1 MLEAS
6 PRPPFLKLRLSAHY
20 LGLFA
25 PIGVMLPFWPVFLA
39 GRGLSEWEIGVAL
52 ATGSVAKLIFNPL
65 AGALVDFMGRRRA
78 AMIGLAFATLLAF
91 SCFKLAWGFWPIL
104 ILSAI
109 ASGFY
114 AAQLPLAE
122 NLSLFM
128 AKHHRFDYGRV
139 RLWGSLSFILA
150 AMGGGWL
157 LTGQESELVLPIS
170 LAMLLLMA
178 LISLGLPEM
187 RIERHANAS
196 SEGGVWALLMN
207 RSFLIFLLTAGA
219 LQASHMVY
227 YGFSTL
233 HWREAGIG
241 ETTIGILWSLGV
253 VAEIIL
259 FSQGNRV
266 LGRLGPKGLLALAGS
281 GGLIRWTVLAFTTWE
296 PALYA
301 AQTLHALT
309 FGAMHLG
316 AMHYL
321 SRNVPLGISARA
333 QGLYSSFVTGIA
345 QGAGM
350 LAAGPLYH
358 ALSGYAF
365 LTMTLLSGLGL
376 LGARLLAR
384 QQA

>member
-1 MLEAS
+1 MDTSS
-6 PRPPFLKLRLSAHY
+6 PPPPFLRTRLSAHY

-25 PIGVMLPFWPVFLA
+25 PVGVMLPFWPVFLS

-52 ATGSVAKLIFNPL
+52 ATGAVAKLVFNPL
-65 AGALVDFMGRRRA
+65 VGTLVDRLGRRRS
-78 AMIGLAFATLLAF
+78 AMISLAFMTLVSFSAF
-91 SCFKLAWGFWPIL
+91 WFTHGFWPIL

-109 ASGFY
+109 SSGFY
-114 AAQLPLAE
+114 AAQMPLAE

-128 AKHHRFDYGRV
+128 SSHHKFDYGRV
-139 RLWGSLSFILA
+139 RLWGSLAFILA

-157 LTGQESELVLPIS
+157 LTGKESELVLPIC
-170 LAMLLLMA
+170 LAMLALMA
-178 LISLGLPEM
+178 VISLGLPEM
-187 RIERHANAS
+187 RVEKRSAHGTES
-196 SEGGVWALLMN
+196 GVLALLAD
-207 RSFLIFLLTAGA
+207 RGFLVFLLSAGA

-233 HWREAGIG
+233 HWRAAGIG
-241 ETTIGILWSLGV
+241 ETTIGVLWSLGV

-259 FSQGNRV
+259 FSQGNRA
-266 LGRLGPKGLLALAGS
+266 LSRLGPRGLLALAGI
-281 GGLIRWTVLAFTTWE
+281 GGLVRWTVLAFTTWE
-296 PALYA
+296 PALFV

-321 SRNVPLGISARA
+321 SRNVPLAISARA

-358 ALSGYAF
+358 ALNGYAF
-365 LTMTLLSGLGL
+365 LTMTLVSGLGL
-376 LGARLLAR
+376 LGARHLAR